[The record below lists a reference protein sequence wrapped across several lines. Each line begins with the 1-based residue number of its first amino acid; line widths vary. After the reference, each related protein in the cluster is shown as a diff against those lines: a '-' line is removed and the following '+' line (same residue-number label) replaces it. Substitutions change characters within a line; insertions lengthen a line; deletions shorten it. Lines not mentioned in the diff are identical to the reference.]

1 MKKQETRPSFP
12 VCSTFFLVTIASLSI
27 LGPSTAGQSSDT
39 VLRVGIVGDQ
49 YGSRTN
55 SPDPSQVLQ
64 DGLTLLK
71 KQNAQ
76 MILHLGDLIEG
87 VGQPPAEYAARFA
100 RMAAILD
107 QARIPWYLVP
117 GDHDVNPKEFT
128 PNSSDR
134 SIEKLFYSSYKPKRP
149 ELSSGLYY
157 SFDVRGYHFIA
168 LNSFEHL
175 CTDVR
180 WGDAFLAKLTDGQ
193 FSWLK
198 QDLEKHRS
206 SHGIVVFT
214 HQPLWYNVAAWQ
226 PVHQLLRQYPV
237 RIVVAGHFH
246 YSQDEGELDR
256 IRYVVVGATGASV
269 KRGSPETGN
278 AQVVSTLVLRGKK
291 IDLKLLPIGSDSP
304 KNFATR
310 QDMDRIQ
317 ALDQALDDL
326 ADWQYEPG
334 DALCLNNGVVT
345 SKQDG
350 SPGAIR
356 LRAIGNPID
365 IPVRFSASVEAD
377 GLPPTPGKFARG
389 FCRELV
395 RQDCVVDP
403 GVTTKIANISAVEF
417 RWPSMTEVPADQVVP
432 PLSPLW
438 EWLIPPKGFNPPEGT
453 ELRVRV
459 RYSFPP
465 DSGAKYVEQELSMV
479 LNGCTQASSPK

>member
-1 MKKQETRPSFP
+1 M
-12 VCSTFFLVTIASLSI
+12 
-27 LGPSTAGQSSDT
+27 
-39 VLRVGIVGDQ
+39 
-49 YGSRTN
+49 
-55 SPDPSQVLQ
+55 
-64 DGLTLLK
+64 
-71 KQNAQ
+71 
-76 MILHLGDLIEG
+76 
-87 VGQPPAEYAARFA
+87 
-100 RMAAILD
+100 
-107 QARIPWYLVP
+107 
-117 GDHDVNPKEFT
+117 
-128 PNSSDR
+128 
-134 SIEKLFYSSYKPKRP
+134 
-149 ELSSGLYY
+149 
-157 SFDVRGYHFIA
+157 
-168 LNSFEHL
+168 
-175 CTDVR
+175 
-180 WGDAFLAKLTDGQ
+180 
-193 FSWLK
+193 
-198 QDLEKHRS
+198 
-206 SHGIVVFT
+206 
-214 HQPLWYNVAAWQ
+214 
-226 PVHQLLRQYPV
+226 
-237 RIVVAGHFH
+237 
-246 YSQDEGELDR
+246 
-256 IRYVVVGATGASV
+256 
-269 KRGSPETGN
+269 
-278 AQVVSTLVLRGKK
+278 VSTLVLRGKK